1 MKNRRGRIKNNMEEK
16 LNKYRNVK
24 RVYLLKLDT
33 KIKIL
38 ICKWTIVY

>member
-24 RVYLLKLDT
+24 RVYLLKL
-33 KIKIL
+33 KF
-38 ICKWTIVY
+38 